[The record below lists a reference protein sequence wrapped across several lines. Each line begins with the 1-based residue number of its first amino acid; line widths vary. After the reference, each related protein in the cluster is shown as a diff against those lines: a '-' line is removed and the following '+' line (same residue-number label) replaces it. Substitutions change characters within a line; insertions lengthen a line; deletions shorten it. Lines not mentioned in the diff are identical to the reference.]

1 MNQYVNKEKQYKS
14 LDLNLM
20 KRLLKY
26 AKPFWIQIT
35 ISLVLLLGVV
45 GLELYQPILL
55 GKAVDEF
62 IVNEDI
68 PGVVRLS
75 FIYFATALG
84 IFILSYIQS
93 MILQYSGQKIIYN
106 IRIEMFEKLQSLSIE
121 FFNKNP
127 IGKLVTRITNDTET
141 LNELY
146 TSVIVNSIKSI
157 FVLIGIVATMV
168 AYNLRLSLIT
178 FTVIPFIIVFTL
190 IFRKKTRK
198 IYREIRRRVAGVN
211 AFISEHISGMKIVQ
225 IFAVEKDVYNR
236 FNDENTKLKKSYMDQ
251 LKIFSIYRPSMY
263 LLNIGAFALLI
274 AFGGR
279 MVIEGTITIGTIVV
293 FQRYISKFF
302 EPIQELAEQFNVMQS
317 SMASSERI
325 FNLLDEEEYIENK
338 EVTKELK
345 KVEGRIEFKN
355 VWFQYK
361 EDEWILKDVS
371 FTVKPGETVAF
382 VGATGAGKT
391 TIQNLISRYYDIQ
404 KGEILVD
411 GINIK
416 DIDLKELREKIGQMQ
431 QDVFLFTGDIK
442 SNIRLRD
449 ESITDEEIL
458 KASKYVNADKFI
470 CKLEKKYDQKVYER
484 GATFS
489 AGQRQLISFARTL
502 AFDPEIL
509 ILDEATA
516 NIDTET
522 EMLIQDAM
530 EKLMK
535 GRTTLVVAHRLSTIV
550 NADRILVISKGKV
563 IEEGNHNQLIK
574 KKGYYYNLYNNQ
586 FKKENLQKIIV

>member
-1 MNQYVNKEKQYKS
+1 
-14 LDLNLM
+14 
-20 KRLLKY
+20 
-26 AKPFWIQIT
+26 
-35 ISLVLLLGVV
+35 
-45 GLELYQPILL
+45 
-55 GKAVDEF
+55 
-62 IVNEDI
+62 
-68 PGVVRLS
+68 
-75 FIYFATALG
+75 
-84 IFILSYIQS
+84 
-93 MILQYSGQKIIYN
+93 MI
-106 IRIEMFEKLQSLSIE
+106 
-121 FFNKNP
+121 
-127 IGKLVTRITNDTET
+127 
-141 LNELY
+141 
-146 TSVIVNSIKSI
+146 
-157 FVLIGIVATMV
+157 

-178 FTVIPFIIVFTL
+178 FTVIPFIILFTV
-190 IFRKKTRK
+190 IFRKKTRE
-198 IYREIRRRVAGVN
+198 IYRQIRRRVAGVN
-211 AFISEHISGMKIVQ
+211 AYISEHISGMKIVQ
-225 IFAVEKDVYNR
+225 IFAVEKDVFNR
-236 FNDENTKLKKSYMDQ
+236 FNEENSKLKKSYMDQ

-263 LLNIGAFALLI
+263 ILNIGAFALLI

-302 EPIQELAEQFNVMQS
+302 EPIQELAEQFNILQS

-338 EVTKELK
+338 NVTRKLEEVKGK
-345 KVEGRIEFKN
+345 IEFKN

-361 EDEWILKDVS
+361 EDEWVLKDVS
-371 FTVKPGETVAF
+371 FTVEPGETAAF

-404 KGEILVD
+404 KGEILLD

-416 DIDLKELREKIGQMQ
+416 EFDLKELRKKIGQMQ

-442 SNIRLRD
+442 SNIRLR
-449 ESITDEEIL
+449 EENITEDDIL

-470 CKLEKKYDQKVYER
+470 CKLENKYDQKVYER

-502 AFDPEIL
+502 AFDPDIL

-522 EMLIQDAM
+522 EVLIQDAM

-535 GRTTLVVAHRLSTIV
+535 GRTTLVVAHRLSTIQ
-550 NADRILVISKGKV
+550 NADKIIVMHKGRIKEMGKHQELLANRG
-563 IEEGNHNQLIK
+563 I
-574 KKGYYYNLYNNQ
+574 YYNLY
-586 FKKENLQKIIV
+586 KIQYEKVI

>member
-178 FTVIPFIIVFTL
+178 FTVIPFIILFTL

-198 IYREIRRRVAGVN
+198 IYRQIRRRVAGVN

-355 VWFQYK
+355 VCFQYK

-371 FTVKPGETVAF
+371 FTVEPGETVAF

-391 TIQNLISRYYDIQ
+391 TIQNLISRYYEIQ

-449 ESITDEEIL
+449 DSITDEEIL
-458 KASKYVNADKFI
+458 QASKYVNADKFI
-470 CKLEKKYDQKVYER
+470 CKLENKYDQKVYER

-530 EKLMK
+530 EKLME
-535 GRTTLVVAHRLSTIV
+535 GRTTLVVAHRLSTIQ
-550 NADRILVISKGKV
+550 NADKIIVMHKGRIKEMGKHQELLANRG
-563 IEEGNHNQLIK
+563 I
-574 KKGYYYNLYNNQ
+574 YYNLYKIQ
-586 FKKENLQKIIV
+586 YEKII

>member
-35 ISLVLLLGVV
+35 ISLILLLGVV

-68 PGVVRLS
+68 PGIIRLA
-75 FIYFATALG
+75 FIYFGTALG
-84 IFILSYIQS
+84 IFVLTYIQS

-106 IRIEMFEKLQSLSIE
+106 IRVEMFEKLQSLSIE
-121 FFNKNP
+121 FFNKHP
-127 IGKLVTRITNDTET
+127 IGKLVTRVTNDTET

-157 FVLIGIVATMV
+157 FVLAGIIVTMV

-178 FTVIPFIIVFTL
+178 FTVIPFIILFTL

-211 AFISEHISGMKIVQ
+211 AFISEHVSGMKIVQ

-345 KVEGRIEFKN
+345 EVEGRIEFKN

-371 FTVKPGETVAF
+371 FTVEPGETVAF

-458 KASKYVNADKFI
+458 QASKYVNADKFI
-470 CKLEKKYDQKVYER
+470 CKLENKYDQKVYER

-502 AFDPEIL
+502 AFNPDIL

-530 EKLMK
+530 EKLME
-535 GRTTLVVAHRLSTIV
+535 GRTTLVVAHRLSTIQ
-550 NADRILVISKGKV
+550 NADKIIVMHKGRIKEMGKHQELLANRG
-563 IEEGNHNQLIK
+563 I
-574 KKGYYYNLYNNQ
+574 YYNLY
-586 FKKENLQKIIV
+586 KIQYEKVI

>member
-1 MNQYVNKEKQYKS
+1 MNQYVDKEKQYKS
-14 LDLNLM
+14 IDLSLM
-20 KRLLKY
+20 ARLLKY

-35 ISLVLLLGVV
+35 ISLILLLGVV
-45 GLELYQPILL
+45 ALELYQPVLL

-68 PGVVRLS
+68 DGVVRVAFL
-75 FIYFATALG
+75 YFGTALAM
-84 IFILSYIQS
+84 FVLTYIQA

-106 IRIEMFEKLQSLSIE
+106 IRVELFDKLQSLSIE
-121 FFNKNP
+121 YFNNHP
-127 IGKLVTRITNDTET
+127 IGKLVTRVTNDTET

-157 FVLIGIVATMV
+157 FVLVGIIVTMT

-178 FTVIPFIIVFTL
+178 FTVIPFIILFTV
-190 IFRKKTRK
+190 IFRKKTRE
-198 IYREIRRRVAGVN
+198 IYRQIRRRVAGVN
-211 AFISEHISGMKIVQ
+211 AYISEHISGMKIVQ
-225 IFAVEKDVYNR
+225 IFAVEKDVFNR
-236 FNDENTKLKKSYMDQ
+236 FNEENSKLKKSYMDQ

-263 LLNIGAFALLI
+263 ILNIGAFALLV

-302 EPIQELAEQFNVMQS
+302 EPIQELAEQFNILQS

-338 EVTKELK
+338 NVTRKLEEVKGK
-345 KVEGRIEFKN
+345 IEFRN

-361 EDEWILKDVS
+361 EDEWVLKDVS
-371 FTVKPGETVAF
+371 FTVEPGQTAAF

-404 KGEILVD
+404 KGEILLD

-416 DIDLKELREKIGQMQ
+416 EFDLKELRKKIGQMQ

-442 SNIRLRD
+442 SNIRLR
-449 ESITDEEIL
+449 EENITEDDIL

-470 CKLEKKYDQKVYER
+470 CKLENKYDQKVYER

-502 AFDPEIL
+502 AFDPDIL

-522 EMLIQDAM
+522 EVLIQDAM

-535 GRTTLVVAHRLSTIV
+535 GRTTLVVAHRLSTIQ
-550 NADRILVISKGKV
+550 NADKIIVMHKGRIKEMGKHQELLANRG
-563 IEEGNHNQLIK
+563 I
-574 KKGYYYNLYNNQ
+574 YYNLY
-586 FKKENLQKIIV
+586 KIQYEKVI

>member
-26 AKPFWIQIT
+26 AKPFRIKIT
-35 ISLVLLLGVV
+35 ISLILLLGVV

-55 GKAVDEF
+55 GKAVDVF
-62 IVNEDI
+62 IVNKDI
-68 PGVVRLS
+68 PGVIRVA
-75 FIYFATALG
+75 FIYFGTVLAM
-84 IFILSYIQS
+84 FILTYVQS

-106 IRIEMFEKLQSLSIE
+106 IRVEMFEKLQSLSIE

-146 TSVIVNSIKSI
+146 TSVIVNSIKSV
-157 FVLIGIVATMV
+157 FVLVGIVVTMT

-178 FTVIPFIIVFTL
+178 FTVIPFIILFTV
-190 IFRKKTRK
+190 IFRKRTRK
-198 IYREIRRRVAGVN
+198 IYREIRRRIAGIN

-225 IFAVEKDVYNR
+225 IFAVEKDVFNK
-236 FNDENTKLKKSYMDQ
+236 FNDENTKLKKAYMDQ

-263 LLNIGAFALLI
+263 LLNIVAFALLI
-274 AFGGR
+274 AFGGK
-279 MVIEGTITIGTIVV
+279 MVLEGAITIGTIVI

-317 SMASSERI
+317 SMAASERI
-325 FNLLDEEEYIENK
+325 FNLLDKDDYIENK

-345 KVEGRIEFKN
+345 EVKGKIEFKN

-361 EDEWILKDVS
+361 EDEWILKDIS
-371 FTVKPGETVAF
+371 FTVEPGQTIAF

-404 KGEILVD
+404 KGEILLD

-416 DIDLKELREKIGQMQ
+416 EVDIKELREKIGQMQ

-449 ESITDEEIL
+449 QSITDEKIIE
-458 KASKYVNADKFI
+458 ASKYVNADKFI
-470 CKLEKKYDQKVYER
+470 CKLENKYDQKVYER

-502 AFDPEIL
+502 AFNPDIL

-530 EKLMK
+530 KKLME
-535 GRTTLVVAHRLSTIV
+535 GRTTLVVAHRLSTIQ
-550 NADRILVISKGKV
+550 NADKIIVMHKGRIKEMGKHQELLANRG
-563 IEEGNHNQLIK
+563 I
-574 KKGYYYNLYNNQ
+574 YYNLYKIQ
-586 FKKENLQKIIV
+586 YEKII

>member
-1 MNQYVNKEKQYKS
+1 MNQYINKEKQYKS

-35 ISLVLLLGVV
+35 ISLVLLLAVV

-68 PGVVRLS
+68 PGVVRLA
-75 FIYFATALG
+75 FIYFGTALA
-84 IFILSYIQS
+84 IFVLTYIQS

-106 IRIEMFEKLQSLSIE
+106 IRVEMFEKLQSLSIE
-121 FFNKNP
+121 FFNTHP
-127 IGKLVTRITNDTET
+127 IGKLVTRVTNDTET

-157 FVLIGIVATMV
+157 FVLVGIIVTMI
-168 AYNLRLSLIT
+168 AYNLKLSLIT
-178 FTVIPFIIVFTL
+178 FTVIPFIVIFTI
-190 IFRKKTRK
+190 IFRKKTRE
-198 IYREIRRRVAGVN
+198 IYRAIRRRVAGVN
-211 AFISEHISGMKIVQ
+211 AYISEHISGMKIVQ
-225 IFAVEKDVYNR
+225 IFAVEKDVFNR
-236 FNDENTKLKKSYMDQ
+236 FNDENSKLKDSYMEQ

-263 LLNIGAFALLI
+263 ILNIGAFALLV

-325 FNLLDEEEYIENK
+325 FKLLDEEEFIENK
-338 EVTKELK
+338 EVTNEVKE
-345 KVEGRIEFKN
+345 VQGRIEFKN

-361 EDEWILKDVS
+361 EDEWVLKDVS
-371 FTVKPGETVAF
+371 FAVEPGETVAF

-404 KGEILVD
+404 KGEILID

-458 KASKYVNADKFI
+458 QASKYVNADKFI
-470 CKLEKKYDQKVYER
+470 CKLENKYDQKVYER

-502 AFDPEIL
+502 AFDPDIL

-530 EKLMK
+530 EKLME
-535 GRTTLVVAHRLSTIV
+535 GRTTLVVAHRLSTIQ
-550 NADRILVISKGKV
+550 NADKIIVMHKGRIKEMGKHQ
-563 IEEGNHNQLIK
+563 ELLAKRGR
-574 KKGYYYNLYNNQ
+574 YYNLY
-586 FKKENLQKIIV
+586 KIQYEKVI

>member
-84 IFILSYIQS
+84 IFILTYIQS

-178 FTVIPFIIVFTL
+178 FTVIPFIILFTL

-198 IYREIRRRVAGVN
+198 IYRQIRRRVAGVN

-535 GRTTLVVAHRLSTIV
+535 GRTTLVVAHRLSTIQ
-550 NADRILVISKGKV
+550 NADKIIVMHKGRIKEMGKHQELLANRG
-563 IEEGNHNQLIK
+563 I
-574 KKGYYYNLYNNQ
+574 YYNLY
-586 FKKENLQKIIV
+586 KIQYEKVI

>member
-1 MNQYVNKEKQYKS
+1 MNQYVDKEKQYKS
-14 LDLNLM
+14 IDLSLM
-20 KRLLKY
+20 ARLLKY

-35 ISLVLLLGVV
+35 ISLILLLGVV
-45 GLELYQPILL
+45 ALELYQPVLL

-68 PGVVRLS
+68 DGVVRVAFL
-75 FIYFATALG
+75 YFGTALAM
-84 IFILSYIQS
+84 FVLTYIQV

-106 IRIEMFEKLQSLSIE
+106 IRVELFDKLQSLSIE
-121 FFNKNP
+121 YFNNHP
-127 IGKLVTRITNDTET
+127 IGKLVTRVTNDTET

-157 FVLIGIVATMV
+157 FVLVGIIVTMT

-178 FTVIPFIIVFTL
+178 FTVIPFIILFTV
-190 IFRKKTRK
+190 IFRKKTRE
-198 IYREIRRRVAGVN
+198 IYRQIRRRVAGVN
-211 AFISEHISGMKIVQ
+211 AYISEHISGMKIVQ
-225 IFAVEKDVYNR
+225 IFAVEKDVFNR
-236 FNDENTKLKKSYMDQ
+236 FNEENSKLKKSYMDQ

-263 LLNIGAFALLI
+263 ILNIGAFALLI

-302 EPIQELAEQFNVMQS
+302 EPIQELAEQFNILQS

-338 EVTKELK
+338 NVTRKLE
-345 KVEGRIEFKN
+345 KVKGKIEFKN

-361 EDEWILKDVS
+361 EDEWVLKDVS
-371 FTVKPGETVAF
+371 FTVEPGETAAF

-404 KGEILVD
+404 KGEILLD

-416 DIDLKELREKIGQMQ
+416 EFDLKELRKKIGQMQ

-442 SNIRLRD
+442 SNIRLR
-449 ESITDEEIL
+449 EENITEDDIL

-470 CKLEKKYDQKVYER
+470 CKLENKYDQKVYER

-502 AFDPEIL
+502 AFDPDIL

-522 EMLIQDAM
+522 EVLIQDAM

-535 GRTTLVVAHRLSTIV
+535 GRTTLVVAHRLSTIQ
-550 NADRILVISKGKV
+550 NADKIIVMHKGRIKEMGKHQELLANRG
-563 IEEGNHNQLIK
+563 I
-574 KKGYYYNLYNNQ
+574 YYNLY
-586 FKKENLQKIIV
+586 KIQYEKVI

>member
-1 MNQYVNKEKQYKS
+1 MNQYVDKEKQYKS
-14 LDLNLM
+14 IDLSLM
-20 KRLLKY
+20 ARLLKY
-26 AKPFWIQIT
+26 AKPFWVQIT
-35 ISLVLLLGVV
+35 ISLILLLGVV
-45 GLELYQPILL
+45 GLELYQPVLL

-68 PGVVRLS
+68 DGVVRVAFL
-75 FIYFATALG
+75 YFGTALAM
-84 IFILSYIQS
+84 FVLTYIQA

-106 IRIEMFEKLQSLSIE
+106 IRVELFDKLQSLSIE
-121 FFNKNP
+121 YFNNNP
-127 IGKLVTRITNDTET
+127 IGKLVTRVTNDTET

-157 FVLIGIVATMV
+157 FVLVGIIVTMI

-178 FTVIPFIIVFTL
+178 FTVIPFIILFTV
-190 IFRKKTRK
+190 IFRKKTRE
-198 IYREIRRRVAGVN
+198 IYRQIRRRVAGVN
-211 AFISEHISGMKIVQ
+211 AYISEHISGMKIVQ
-225 IFAVEKDVYNR
+225 IFAVEKDVFNR
-236 FNDENTKLKKSYMDQ
+236 FNEENSKLKKSYMDQ

-263 LLNIGAFALLI
+263 ILNIGAFALLV

-302 EPIQELAEQFNVMQS
+302 EPIQELAEQFNILQS

-325 FNLLDEEEYIENK
+325 FNLLDEEEFIENK
-338 EVTKELK
+338 NVTRKLEEVKGK
-345 KVEGRIEFKN
+345 IEFRN

-361 EDEWILKDVS
+361 EDEWVLKDVS
-371 FTVKPGETVAF
+371 FTVEPGQTAAF

-404 KGEILVD
+404 KGEILLD

-416 DIDLKELREKIGQMQ
+416 EFDLKELRKKIGQMQ

-442 SNIRLRD
+442 SNIRLR
-449 ESITDEEIL
+449 EENITEDDIL

-470 CKLEKKYDQKVYER
+470 CKLENKYDQKVYER

-502 AFDPEIL
+502 AFDPDIL

-522 EMLIQDAM
+522 EVLIQDAM

-535 GRTTLVVAHRLSTIV
+535 GRTTLVVAHRLSTIQ
-550 NADRILVISKGKV
+550 NADKIIVMHKGRIKEMGKHQELLANRG
-563 IEEGNHNQLIK
+563 I
-574 KKGYYYNLYNNQ
+574 YYNLY
-586 FKKENLQKIIV
+586 KIQYEKVI

>member
-1 MNQYVNKEKQYKS
+1 MNQYVDKEKQYKS
-14 LDLNLM
+14 IDLSLM
-20 KRLLKY
+20 ARLLKY
-26 AKPFWIQIT
+26 AKPFWLQIT
-35 ISLVLLLGVV
+35 ISLILLLGVV
-45 GLELYQPILL
+45 ALELYQPVLL

-68 PGVVRLS
+68 DGVVRVAFL
-75 FIYFATALG
+75 YFGTALAM
-84 IFILSYIQS
+84 FVLTYIQA

-106 IRIEMFEKLQSLSIE
+106 IRVELFDKLQSLSIE
-121 FFNKNP
+121 YFNNHP
-127 IGKLVTRITNDTET
+127 IGKLVTRVTNDTET

-157 FVLIGIVATMV
+157 FVLVGIIVTMT

-178 FTVIPFIIVFTL
+178 FTVIPFIILFTV
-190 IFRKKTRK
+190 IFRKKTRE
-198 IYREIRRRVAGVN
+198 IYRQIRRRVAGVN
-211 AFISEHISGMKIVQ
+211 AYISEHISGMKIVQ
-225 IFAVEKDVYNR
+225 IFAVEKDVFNR
-236 FNDENTKLKKSYMDQ
+236 FNEENSKLKKSYMDQ

-263 LLNIGAFALLI
+263 ILNIGAFALLV

-302 EPIQELAEQFNVMQS
+302 EPIQELAEQFNILQS

-338 EVTKELK
+338 NVTRKLEEVKGK
-345 KVEGRIEFKN
+345 IEFKN

-361 EDEWILKDVS
+361 EDEWVLKDVS
-371 FTVKPGETVAF
+371 FTVEPGQTAAF

-404 KGEILVD
+404 KGEILLD

-416 DIDLKELREKIGQMQ
+416 EFDLKELRKKIGQMQ

-442 SNIRLRD
+442 SNIRLR
-449 ESITDEEIL
+449 EENITEDDIL

-470 CKLEKKYDQKVYER
+470 CKLENKYDQKVYER

-502 AFDPEIL
+502 AFDPDIL

-522 EMLIQDAM
+522 EVLIQDAM

-535 GRTTLVVAHRLSTIV
+535 GRTTLVVAHRLSTIQ
-550 NADRILVISKGKV
+550 NADKIIVMHKGRIKEMGKHQELLANRG
-563 IEEGNHNQLIK
+563 I
-574 KKGYYYNLYNNQ
+574 YYNLY
-586 FKKENLQKIIV
+586 KIQYEKVI

>member
-20 KRLLKY
+20 KRLLRY

-35 ISLVLLLGVV
+35 ISLVLFLGVV

-55 GKAVDEF
+55 GRAVDEF

-68 PGVVRLS
+68 SGIVRLA

-84 IFILSYIQS
+84 IFILTYIQS

-106 IRIEMFEKLQSLSIE
+106 IRVEMFEKLQSLSIE
-121 FFNKNP
+121 FFNKHP
-127 IGKLVTRITNDTET
+127 IGKLVTRVTNDTET

-157 FVLIGIVATMV
+157 FVLIGIVVTMV

-178 FTVIPFIIVFTL
+178 FTVIPFIILFTV
-190 IFRKKTRK
+190 IFRKKTRE
-198 IYREIRRRVAGVN
+198 IYRQIRRRVAGVN
-211 AFISEHISGMKIVQ
+211 AYISEHVSGMKIVQ
-225 IFAVEKDVYNR
+225 IFAVEKDVFNR
-236 FNDENTKLKKSYMDQ
+236 FNDENTKLKNSYMDQ

-279 MVIEGTITIGTIVV
+279 MVIEETITIGTIVV

-302 EPIQELAEQFNVMQS
+302 EPIQELAEQFNIMQS

-325 FNLLDEEEYIENK
+325 FNLLDEEEFIENK

-442 SNIRLRD
+442 SNIRLRE
-449 ESITDEEIL
+449 ESISDEEIL
-458 KASKYVNADKFI
+458 QASKYVNADKFI
-470 CKLEKKYDQKVYER
+470 GKLENKYDQKVYER

-502 AFDPEIL
+502 AFNPDIL

-522 EMLIQDAM
+522 EMLIQDAI
-530 EKLMK
+530 EKLME
-535 GRTTLVVAHRLSTIV
+535 GRITLVVAHRLSTIQ
-550 NADRILVISKGKV
+550 NADKIIVMHKGRIKEMGKHQELLANRG
-563 IEEGNHNQLIK
+563 I
-574 KKGYYYNLYNNQ
+574 YYNLY
-586 FKKENLQKIIV
+586 KIQYEKVI

>member
-35 ISLVLLLGVV
+35 ISLILLLGVV

-75 FIYFATALG
+75 LIYFGTALG
-84 IFILSYIQS
+84 IFILTYIQS

-121 FFNKNP
+121 FFNKHP

-157 FVLIGIVATMV
+157 FVLIGIVVTMV

-178 FTVIPFIIVFTL
+178 FTVIPFIVLFTV
-190 IFRKKTRK
+190 IFRKKTRE
-198 IYREIRRRVAGVN
+198 IYRQIRKRVAGVN

-225 IFAVEKDVYNR
+225 IFAVEKDVFNR
-236 FNDENTKLKKSYMDQ
+236 FNDENTKLKESYMDQ

-325 FNLLDEEEYIENK
+325 FKLLDEEEYIENK
-338 EVTKELK
+338 EVTKEFK
-345 KVEGRIEFKN
+345 EVQGRIEFKN

-371 FTVKPGETVAF
+371 FKVEPGETVAF

-416 DIDLKELREKIGQMQ
+416 DMDLKELREKIGQMQ

-449 ESITDEEIL
+449 ESITDEEIFQ
-458 KASKYVNADKFI
+458 ASKYVNADKFI
-470 CKLEKKYDQKVYER
+470 CKLENKYDQKVYER

-530 EKLMK
+530 EKLME
-535 GRTTLVVAHRLSTIV
+535 GRTTLVVAHRLSTIQ
-550 NADRILVISKGKV
+550 NADKIIVMHKGRIKEMGKHQELLANRG
-563 IEEGNHNQLIK
+563 I
-574 KKGYYYNLYNNQ
+574 YYNLY
-586 FKKENLQKIIV
+586 KIQYEKIT

>member
-1 MNQYVNKEKQYKS
+1 MNQYVDKEKQYKS
-14 LDLNLM
+14 IDLSLM
-20 KRLLKY
+20 ARLLKY

-35 ISLVLLLGVV
+35 ISLILLLGVV
-45 GLELYQPILL
+45 ALELYQPVLL

-68 PGVVRLS
+68 DGVVRVAFL
-75 FIYFATALG
+75 YFGTALAM
-84 IFILSYIQS
+84 FVLTYIQA

-106 IRIEMFEKLQSLSIE
+106 IRVELFDKLQSLSIE
-121 FFNKNP
+121 YFNNHP
-127 IGKLVTRITNDTET
+127 IGKLVTRVTNDTET

-157 FVLIGIVATMV
+157 FVLVGIIVTMT

-178 FTVIPFIIVFTL
+178 FTVIPFIILFTV
-190 IFRKKTRK
+190 IFRKKTRE
-198 IYREIRRRVAGVN
+198 IYRQIRRRVAGVN
-211 AFISEHISGMKIVQ
+211 AYISEHISGMKIVQ
-225 IFAVEKDVYNR
+225 IFAVEKDVFNR
-236 FNDENTKLKKSYMDQ
+236 FNEENSKLKKSYMDQ

-263 LLNIGAFALLI
+263 ILNIGAFALLV

-302 EPIQELAEQFNVMQS
+302 EPIQELAEQFNILQS

-338 EVTKELK
+338 NVTRKLE
-345 KVEGRIEFKN
+345 KVKGKIEFKN

-361 EDEWILKDVS
+361 EDEWVLKDVS
-371 FTVKPGETVAF
+371 FTVEPGETAAF

-404 KGEILVD
+404 KGEILLD

-416 DIDLKELREKIGQMQ
+416 EFDLKELRKKIGQMQ

-442 SNIRLRD
+442 SNIRLR
-449 ESITDEEIL
+449 EENITEDDIL

-470 CKLEKKYDQKVYER
+470 CKLENKYDQKVYER

-502 AFDPEIL
+502 AFDPDIL

-522 EMLIQDAM
+522 EVLIQDAM

-535 GRTTLVVAHRLSTIV
+535 GRTTLVVAHRLSTIQ
-550 NADRILVISKGKV
+550 NADKIIVMHKGRIKEMGKHQELLANRG
-563 IEEGNHNQLIK
+563 I
-574 KKGYYYNLYNNQ
+574 YYNLY
-586 FKKENLQKIIV
+586 KIQYEKVI

>member
-1 MNQYVNKEKQYKS
+1 MNQYVDKEKQYKS
-14 LDLNLM
+14 IDLSLM
-20 KRLLKY
+20 ARLLKY
-26 AKPFWIQIT
+26 AKPFWLQIT
-35 ISLVLLLGVV
+35 ISLILLLGVV
-45 GLELYQPILL
+45 ALELYQPVLL

-68 PGVVRLS
+68 DGVVRVAFL
-75 FIYFATALG
+75 YFGTALAM
-84 IFILSYIQS
+84 FVLTYIQA

-106 IRIEMFEKLQSLSIE
+106 IRVELFDKLQSLSIE
-121 FFNKNP
+121 YFNNHP
-127 IGKLVTRITNDTET
+127 IGKLVTRVTNDTET

-157 FVLIGIVATMV
+157 FVLVGIIVTMT

-178 FTVIPFIIVFTL
+178 FTVIPFIILFTV
-190 IFRKKTRK
+190 IFRKKTRE
-198 IYREIRRRVAGVN
+198 IYRQIRRRVAGVN
-211 AFISEHISGMKIVQ
+211 AYISEHISGMKIVQ
-225 IFAVEKDVYNR
+225 IFAVEKDVFNR
-236 FNDENTKLKKSYMDQ
+236 FNEENSKLKKSYMDQ

-263 LLNIGAFALLI
+263 ILNIGAFALLV

-302 EPIQELAEQFNVMQS
+302 EPIQELAEQFNILQS

-338 EVTKELK
+338 NVTRKLEEVKGK
-345 KVEGRIEFKN
+345 IEFKN

-361 EDEWILKDVS
+361 EDEWVLKDVS
-371 FTVKPGETVAF
+371 FTVEPGQTAAF

-404 KGEILVD
+404 KGEILLD

-416 DIDLKELREKIGQMQ
+416 EFDLKELRKKIGQMQ

-442 SNIRLRD
+442 SNIRLR
-449 ESITDEEIL
+449 EENITEDDIL

-470 CKLEKKYDQKVYER
+470 CKLENKYDQKVYER

-502 AFDPEIL
+502 AFDPDIL

-522 EMLIQDAM
+522 EVLIQDAM
-530 EKLMK
+530 EKLMN
-535 GRTTLVVAHRLSTIV
+535 GRTTLVVAHRLSTIQ
-550 NADRILVISKGKV
+550 NADKIIVMHKGRIKEMGKHQELLANRG
-563 IEEGNHNQLIK
+563 I
-574 KKGYYYNLYNNQ
+574 YYNLY
-586 FKKENLQKIIV
+586 KIQYEKVI

>member
-1 MNQYVNKEKQYKS
+1 MNQYVDKEKQYKS
-14 LDLNLM
+14 IDLSLM
-20 KRLLKY
+20 ARLLKY
-26 AKPFWIQIT
+26 AKPFWVQIT
-35 ISLVLLLGVV
+35 ISLILLLGVV
-45 GLELYQPILL
+45 GLELYQPVLL

-68 PGVVRLS
+68 DGVVRVAFL
-75 FIYFATALG
+75 YFGTALAM
-84 IFILSYIQS
+84 FVLTYIQA

-106 IRIEMFEKLQSLSIE
+106 IRVELFDKLQSLSIE
-121 FFNKNP
+121 YFNNNP
-127 IGKLVTRITNDTET
+127 IGKLVTRVTNDTET

-157 FVLIGIVATMV
+157 FVLVGIIVTMI

-178 FTVIPFIIVFTL
+178 FTVIPFIILFTV
-190 IFRKKTRK
+190 IFRKKTRE
-198 IYREIRRRVAGVN
+198 IYRQIRRRVAGVN
-211 AFISEHISGMKIVQ
+211 AYISEHISGMKIVQ
-225 IFAVEKDVYNR
+225 IFAVEKDVFNR
-236 FNDENTKLKKSYMDQ
+236 FNEENSKLKKSYMDQ

-263 LLNIGAFALLI
+263 ILNIGAFALLI

-302 EPIQELAEQFNVMQS
+302 EPIQELAEQFNILQS

-338 EVTKELK
+338 NVTRKLEEVKGK
-345 KVEGRIEFKN
+345 IEFKN

-361 EDEWILKDVS
+361 EDEWVLKDVS
-371 FTVKPGETVAF
+371 FTVEPGETAAF

-404 KGEILVD
+404 KGEILLD

-416 DIDLKELREKIGQMQ
+416 EFDLKELRKKIGQMQ

-442 SNIRLRD
+442 SNIRLR
-449 ESITDEEIL
+449 EENITEDDIL

-470 CKLEKKYDQKVYER
+470 CKLENKYDQKVYER

-502 AFDPEIL
+502 AFDPDIL

-522 EMLIQDAM
+522 EVLIQDAM

-535 GRTTLVVAHRLSTIV
+535 GRTTLVVAHRLSTIQ
-550 NADRILVISKGKV
+550 NADKIIVMHKGRIKEMGKHQELLANRG
-563 IEEGNHNQLIK
+563 I
-574 KKGYYYNLYNNQ
+574 YYNLY
-586 FKKENLQKIIV
+586 KIQYEKVI

>member
-84 IFILSYIQS
+84 IFILTYIQS

-178 FTVIPFIIVFTL
+178 FTVIPFIILFTL

-198 IYREIRRRVAGVN
+198 IYRQIRRRVAGVN

-355 VWFQYK
+355 VCFQYK

-371 FTVKPGETVAF
+371 FTVEPGETVAF

-391 TIQNLISRYYDIQ
+391 TIQNLISRYYEIQ

-449 ESITDEEIL
+449 DSITDEEIL
-458 KASKYVNADKFI
+458 QASKYVNADKFI
-470 CKLEKKYDQKVYER
+470 CKLENKYDQKVYER

-530 EKLMK
+530 EKLME
-535 GRTTLVVAHRLSTIV
+535 GRTTLVVAHRLSTIQ
-550 NADRILVISKGKV
+550 NADKIIVMHKGRIKEMGKHQELLANRG
-563 IEEGNHNQLIK
+563 I
-574 KKGYYYNLYNNQ
+574 YYNLYKIQ
-586 FKKENLQKIIV
+586 YEKII

>member
-178 FTVIPFIIVFTL
+178 FTVIPFIILFTL

-198 IYREIRRRVAGVN
+198 IYRQIRRRVAGVN

-404 KGEILVD
+404 KGEILLD

-535 GRTTLVVAHRLSTIV
+535 GRTTLVVAHRLSTIQ
-550 NADRILVISKGKV
+550 NADKIIVMHKGRIKEMGKHQELLANRG
-563 IEEGNHNQLIK
+563 I
-574 KKGYYYNLYNNQ
+574 YYNLY
-586 FKKENLQKIIV
+586 KIQYEKVI

>member
-35 ISLVLLLGVV
+35 ISLILLLGVV

-75 FIYFATALG
+75 FIYFGTALG
-84 IFILSYIQS
+84 IFILTYIQS

-157 FVLIGIVATMV
+157 FVLIGIVVTMV

-178 FTVIPFIIVFTL
+178 FTVIPFIVLFTV
-190 IFRKKTRK
+190 IFRKKTRE
-198 IYREIRRRVAGVN
+198 IYRQIRKRVAGVN

-225 IFAVEKDVYNR
+225 IFAVEKDVFNR
-236 FNDENTKLKKSYMDQ
+236 FDDENTKLKESYMDQ

-325 FNLLDEEEYIENK
+325 FKLLDEEEYIENK
-338 EVTKELK
+338 EVTKEFK
-345 KVEGRIEFKN
+345 EVQGRIEFKN

-371 FTVKPGETVAF
+371 FKVEPGETVAF

-416 DIDLKELREKIGQMQ
+416 DMDLKELREKIGQMQ

-449 ESITDEEIL
+449 ESITDEEIFQ
-458 KASKYVNADKFI
+458 ASKYVNADKFI
-470 CKLEKKYDQKVYER
+470 CKLENKYDQKVYER

-502 AFDPEIL
+502 AFDPDIL

-530 EKLMK
+530 EKLME
-535 GRTTLVVAHRLSTIV
+535 GRTTLVVAHRLSTIQ
-550 NADRILVISKGKV
+550 NADKIIVMHKGRIKEMGKHQELLANRG
-563 IEEGNHNQLIK
+563 I
-574 KKGYYYNLYNNQ
+574 YYNLY
-586 FKKENLQKIIV
+586 KIQYEKVI

>member
-1 MNQYVNKEKQYKS
+1 MNQYVDKEKQYKS
-14 LDLNLM
+14 IDLSLM
-20 KRLLKY
+20 ARLLKY
-26 AKPFWIQIT
+26 AKPFWVQIT
-35 ISLVLLLGVV
+35 ISLILLLGVV
-45 GLELYQPILL
+45 GLELYQPVLL

-68 PGVVRLS
+68 DGVVRVAFL
-75 FIYFATALG
+75 YFGTALAM
-84 IFILSYIQS
+84 FVLTYIQA

-106 IRIEMFEKLQSLSIE
+106 IRVELFDKLQSLSIE
-121 FFNKNP
+121 YFNNHP
-127 IGKLVTRITNDTET
+127 IGKLVTRVTNDTET

-157 FVLIGIVATMV
+157 FVLVGIIVTMT

-178 FTVIPFIIVFTL
+178 FTVIPFIILFTV
-190 IFRKKTRK
+190 IFRKKTRE
-198 IYREIRRRVAGVN
+198 IYRQIRRRVAGVN
-211 AFISEHISGMKIVQ
+211 AYISEHISGMKIVQ
-225 IFAVEKDVYNR
+225 IFAVEKDVFNR
-236 FNDENTKLKKSYMDQ
+236 FNEENSKLKKSYMDQ

-263 LLNIGAFALLI
+263 ILNIGAFALLV

-302 EPIQELAEQFNVMQS
+302 EPIQELAEQFNILQS

-325 FNLLDEEEYIENK
+325 FNLLDEEEFIENK
-338 EVTKELK
+338 NVTRKLEEVKGK
-345 KVEGRIEFKN
+345 IEFRN

-361 EDEWILKDVS
+361 EDEWVLKDVS
-371 FTVKPGETVAF
+371 FTVEPGQTAAF

-404 KGEILVD
+404 KGEILLD

-416 DIDLKELREKIGQMQ
+416 EFDLKELRKKIGQMQ

-442 SNIRLRD
+442 SNIRLR
-449 ESITDEEIL
+449 EENITEDDIL

-470 CKLEKKYDQKVYER
+470 CKLENKYDQKVYER

-502 AFDPEIL
+502 AFDPDIL

-522 EMLIQDAM
+522 EVLIQDAM

-535 GRTTLVVAHRLSTIV
+535 GRTTLVVAHRLSTIQ
-550 NADRILVISKGKV
+550 NADKIIVMHKGRIKEMGKHQELLANRG
-563 IEEGNHNQLIK
+563 I
-574 KKGYYYNLYNNQ
+574 YYNLY
-586 FKKENLQKIIV
+586 KIQYEKVI

>member
-84 IFILSYIQS
+84 IFILTYIQS

-178 FTVIPFIIVFTL
+178 FTVIPFIILFTL

-198 IYREIRRRVAGVN
+198 IYRQIRRRVAGVN

-404 KGEILVD
+404 KGEILLD

-535 GRTTLVVAHRLSTIV
+535 GRTTLVVAHRLSTIQ
-550 NADRILVISKGKV
+550 NADKIIVMHKGRIKEMGKHQELLANRG
-563 IEEGNHNQLIK
+563 I
-574 KKGYYYNLYNNQ
+574 YYNLY
-586 FKKENLQKIIV
+586 KIQYEKVI

>member
-121 FFNKNP
+121 FFNKKP

-371 FTVKPGETVAF
+371 FTVEPGETVAF

-391 TIQNLISRYYDIQ
+391 TIQNLISRYYEIQ

-449 ESITDEEIL
+449 DSITDEEIL
-458 KASKYVNADKFI
+458 QASKYVNADKFI
-470 CKLEKKYDQKVYER
+470 CKLENKYDQKVYER

-530 EKLMK
+530 EKLME
-535 GRTTLVVAHRLSTIV
+535 GRTTLVVAHRLSTIQ
-550 NADRILVISKGKV
+550 NADKIIVMHKGRIKEMGKHQELLANRG
-563 IEEGNHNQLIK
+563 I
-574 KKGYYYNLYNNQ
+574 YYNLYKIQ
-586 FKKENLQKIIV
+586 YEKII

>member
-1 MNQYVNKEKQYKS
+1 MNQYLNKEKQYKS

-35 ISLVLLLGVV
+35 ISLILLLGVV

-75 FIYFATALG
+75 LIYFGTALG
-84 IFILSYIQS
+84 IFILTYIQS

-121 FFNKNP
+121 FFNKHP

-157 FVLIGIVATMV
+157 FVLIGIVVTMV

-178 FTVIPFIIVFTL
+178 FTVIPFIVLFTV
-190 IFRKKTRK
+190 IFRKKTRE
-198 IYREIRRRVAGVN
+198 IYRQIRKRVAGVN

-225 IFAVEKDVYNR
+225 IFAVEKDVFNR
-236 FNDENTKLKKSYMDQ
+236 FNDENTKLKESYMDQ

-325 FNLLDEEEYIENK
+325 FKLLDEEEYIENK
-338 EVTKELK
+338 EVTKEFK
-345 KVEGRIEFKN
+345 EVQGRIEFKN

-371 FTVKPGETVAF
+371 FKVEPGETVAF

-416 DIDLKELREKIGQMQ
+416 DMDLKELREKIGQMQ

-449 ESITDEEIL
+449 ESITDEEIFQ
-458 KASKYVNADKFI
+458 ASKYVNADKFI
-470 CKLEKKYDQKVYER
+470 CKLENKYDQKVYER

-522 EMLIQDAM
+522 EILIQDAM
-530 EKLMK
+530 EKLME
-535 GRTTLVVAHRLSTIV
+535 GRTTLVVAHRLSTIQ
-550 NADRILVISKGKV
+550 NADKIIVMHKGRIKEMGKHQELLANRG
-563 IEEGNHNQLIK
+563 I
-574 KKGYYYNLYNNQ
+574 YYNLY
-586 FKKENLQKIIV
+586 KIQYEKIT

>member
-1 MNQYVNKEKQYKS
+1 MNQYVDKEKQYKS
-14 LDLNLM
+14 IDLSLM
-20 KRLLKY
+20 ARLLKY

-35 ISLVLLLGVV
+35 ISLILLLGVV
-45 GLELYQPILL
+45 ALELYQPVLL

-68 PGVVRLS
+68 DGVVRVAFL
-75 FIYFATALG
+75 YFGTALAM
-84 IFILSYIQS
+84 FVLTYIQA

-106 IRIEMFEKLQSLSIE
+106 IRVELFDKLQSLSIE
-121 FFNKNP
+121 YFNNHP
-127 IGKLVTRITNDTET
+127 IGKLVTRVTNDTET

-157 FVLIGIVATMV
+157 FVLVGIIVTMT

-178 FTVIPFIIVFTL
+178 FTVIPFIILFTV
-190 IFRKKTRK
+190 IFRKKTRE
-198 IYREIRRRVAGVN
+198 IYRQIRRRVAGVN
-211 AFISEHISGMKIVQ
+211 AYISEHISGMKIVQ
-225 IFAVEKDVYNR
+225 IFAVEKDVFNR
-236 FNDENTKLKKSYMDQ
+236 FNEENSKLKKSYMDQ

-263 LLNIGAFALLI
+263 ILNIGAFALLV

-302 EPIQELAEQFNVMQS
+302 EPIQELAEQFNILQS

-338 EVTKELK
+338 NVTRKLEEVKGK
-345 KVEGRIEFKN
+345 IEFKN

-361 EDEWILKDVS
+361 EDEWVLKDVS
-371 FTVKPGETVAF
+371 FTVEPGQTAAF

-404 KGEILVD
+404 KGEILLD

-416 DIDLKELREKIGQMQ
+416 EFDLKELRKKIGQMQ

-442 SNIRLRD
+442 SNIRLR
-449 ESITDEEIL
+449 EENITEDDIL

-470 CKLEKKYDQKVYER
+470 CKLENKYDQKVYER

-502 AFDPEIL
+502 AFDPDIL

-522 EMLIQDAM
+522 EVLIQDAM

-535 GRTTLVVAHRLSTIV
+535 GRTTLVVAHRLSTIQ
-550 NADRILVISKGKV
+550 NADKIIVMHKGRIKEMGKHQELLANRG
-563 IEEGNHNQLIK
+563 I
-574 KKGYYYNLYNNQ
+574 YYNLY
-586 FKKENLQKIIV
+586 KIQYEKVI

>member
-35 ISLVLLLGVV
+35 ISLILLLGVV

-68 PGVVRLS
+68 PGIVRLA
-75 FIYFATALG
+75 FIYFGTALG
-84 IFILSYIQS
+84 IFVLTYVQS

-106 IRIEMFEKLQSLSIE
+106 IRVEMFEKLQSLSIE

-127 IGKLVTRITNDTET
+127 IGKLVTRVTNDTET

-157 FVLIGIVATMV
+157 FVLIGIIVTMI

-178 FTVIPFIIVFTL
+178 FTVIPFIVLFTL

-211 AFISEHISGMKIVQ
+211 AFISEHVSGMKIVQ

-279 MVIEGTITIGTIVV
+279 MVLEETITIGTIVV

-338 EVTKELK
+338 KVTKELK
-345 KVEGRIEFKN
+345 EVEGRIEFKN

-371 FTVKPGETVAF
+371 FTVEPGETVAF

-458 KASKYVNADKFI
+458 QASKYVNADKFI
-470 CKLEKKYDQKVYER
+470 CKLENKYDQKVYER

-502 AFDPEIL
+502 AFNPDIL

-530 EKLMK
+530 EKLME
-535 GRTTLVVAHRLSTIV
+535 GRTTLVVAHRLSTIQ
-550 NADRILVISKGKV
+550 NADKIIVMHKGRIKEIGKHQELLANRG
-563 IEEGNHNQLIK
+563 I
-574 KKGYYYNLYNNQ
+574 YYNLY
-586 FKKENLQKIIV
+586 KIQYEKVI

>member
-1 MNQYVNKEKQYKS
+1 MNQYVDKEKQYKS
-14 LDLNLM
+14 IDLSLM
-20 KRLLKY
+20 ARLLKY

-35 ISLVLLLGVV
+35 ISLILLLGVV
-45 GLELYQPILL
+45 ALELYQPVLL

-68 PGVVRLS
+68 DGVVRVAFL
-75 FIYFATALG
+75 YFGTALAM
-84 IFILSYIQS
+84 FVLTYIQA

-106 IRIEMFEKLQSLSIE
+106 IRVELFDKLQSLSIE
-121 FFNKNP
+121 YFNNHP
-127 IGKLVTRITNDTET
+127 IGKLVTRVTNDTET

-157 FVLIGIVATMV
+157 FVLVGIIVTMT

-178 FTVIPFIIVFTL
+178 FTVIPFIILFTV
-190 IFRKKTRK
+190 IFRKKTRE
-198 IYREIRRRVAGVN
+198 IYRQIRRRVAGVN
-211 AFISEHISGMKIVQ
+211 AYISEHISGMKIVQ
-225 IFAVEKDVYNR
+225 IFAVEKDVFNR
-236 FNDENTKLKKSYMDQ
+236 FNEENSKLKKSYMDQ

-263 LLNIGAFALLI
+263 ILNIGAFALLV

-302 EPIQELAEQFNVMQS
+302 EPIQELAEQFNILQS

-325 FNLLDEEEYIENK
+325 FNLLDEEEFIENK
-338 EVTKELK
+338 NVTRKLEEVKGK
-345 KVEGRIEFKN
+345 IEFRN

-361 EDEWILKDVS
+361 EDEWVLKDVS
-371 FTVKPGETVAF
+371 FTVEPGQTAAF

-404 KGEILVD
+404 KGEILLD

-416 DIDLKELREKIGQMQ
+416 EFDLKELRKKIGQMQ

-442 SNIRLRD
+442 SNIRLR
-449 ESITDEEIL
+449 EENITEDDIL

-470 CKLEKKYDQKVYER
+470 CKLENKYDQKVYER

-502 AFDPEIL
+502 AFDPDIL

-522 EMLIQDAM
+522 EVLIQDAM

-535 GRTTLVVAHRLSTIV
+535 GRTTLVVAHRLSTIQ
-550 NADRILVISKGKV
+550 NADKIIVMHKGRIKEMGKHQELLANRG
-563 IEEGNHNQLIK
+563 I
-574 KKGYYYNLYNNQ
+574 YYNLY
-586 FKKENLQKIIV
+586 KIQYEKVI

>member
-84 IFILSYIQS
+84 IFILTYIQS

-178 FTVIPFIIVFTL
+178 FTVIPFIILFTL

-198 IYREIRRRVAGVN
+198 IYRQIRRRVAGVN

-530 EKLMK
+530 EKLME
-535 GRTTLVVAHRLSTIV
+535 GRTTLVVAHRLSTIQ
-550 NADRILVISKGKV
+550 NADKIIVMHKGRIKEMGKHQELLANRG
-563 IEEGNHNQLIK
+563 I
-574 KKGYYYNLYNNQ
+574 YYNLY
-586 FKKENLQKIIV
+586 KIQYEKVI

>member
-1 MNQYVNKEKQYKS
+1 MNQYVDKEKQYKS
-14 LDLNLM
+14 IDLSLM
-20 KRLLKY
+20 ARLLKY

-35 ISLVLLLGVV
+35 ISLILLLGVV
-45 GLELYQPILL
+45 ALELYQPVLL

-68 PGVVRLS
+68 DGVVRVAFL
-75 FIYFATALG
+75 YFGTALAM
-84 IFILSYIQS
+84 FVLTYIQA

-106 IRIEMFEKLQSLSIE
+106 IRVELFDKLQSLSIE
-121 FFNKNP
+121 YFNNHP
-127 IGKLVTRITNDTET
+127 IGKLVTRVTNDTET

-157 FVLIGIVATMV
+157 FVLVGIIVTMT

-178 FTVIPFIIVFTL
+178 FTVIPFIILFTV
-190 IFRKKTRK
+190 IFRKKTRE
-198 IYREIRRRVAGVN
+198 IYRQIRRRVAGVN
-211 AFISEHISGMKIVQ
+211 AYISEHISGMKIVQ
-225 IFAVEKDVYNR
+225 IFAVEKDVFNR
-236 FNDENTKLKKSYMDQ
+236 FNEENSKLKKSYMDQ

-263 LLNIGAFALLI
+263 ILNIGAFALLV

-302 EPIQELAEQFNVMQS
+302 EPIQELAEQFNILQS

-338 EVTKELK
+338 NVTRKLEEVKGK
-345 KVEGRIEFKN
+345 IEFKN

-361 EDEWILKDVS
+361 EDEWVLKDVS
-371 FTVKPGETVAF
+371 FTVEPGQTAAF

-404 KGEILVD
+404 KGEILLD

-416 DIDLKELREKIGQMQ
+416 EFDLKELRKKIGQMQ

-442 SNIRLRD
+442 SNIRLR
-449 ESITDEEIL
+449 EENITEDDIL

-470 CKLEKKYDQKVYER
+470 CKLENKYDQKVYER

-502 AFDPEIL
+502 AFDPDIL

-522 EMLIQDAM
+522 EVLIQDAM
-530 EKLMK
+530 EKIMK
-535 GRTTLVVAHRLSTIV
+535 GRTTLVVAHRLSTIQ
-550 NADRILVISKGKV
+550 NADKIIVMHKGRIKEMGKHQELLANRG
-563 IEEGNHNQLIK
+563 I
-574 KKGYYYNLYNNQ
+574 YYNLY
-586 FKKENLQKIIV
+586 KIQYEKVI

>member
-1 MNQYVNKEKQYKS
+1 MNQYINKEKQYKS

-68 PGVVRLS
+68 PGVVRLA
-75 FIYFATALG
+75 FIYFGTALA
-84 IFILSYIQS
+84 IFVLTYIQS

-106 IRIEMFEKLQSLSIE
+106 IRVEMFEKLQSLSIE
-121 FFNKNP
+121 FFNKHP
-127 IGKLVTRITNDTET
+127 IGKLVTRVTNDTET

-157 FVLIGIVATMV
+157 FVLVGIIVTMI
-168 AYNLRLSLIT
+168 AYNLKLSLIT
-178 FTVIPFIIVFTL
+178 FTVIPFIVIFTI
-190 IFRKKTRK
+190 IFRKKTRE
-198 IYREIRRRVAGVN
+198 IYRAIRRRVAGVN
-211 AFISEHISGMKIVQ
+211 AYISEHISGMKIVQ
-225 IFAVEKDVYNR
+225 IFAVEKDVFNR
-236 FNDENTKLKKSYMDQ
+236 FNDENSKLKDSYMEQ

-263 LLNIGAFALLI
+263 ILNIGAFALLV

-325 FNLLDEEEYIENK
+325 FNLLDEEEYIKNK
-338 EVTKELK
+338 EVTKGLK
-345 KVEGRIEFKN
+345 EVEGRIEFKN

-371 FTVKPGETVAF
+371 FTVEPGETVAF

-404 KGEILVD
+404 KGEILLD
-411 GINIK
+411 GTNIK

-449 ESITDEEIL
+449 ESITDEKIL
-458 KASKYVNADKFI
+458 QASKYVNADKFI
-470 CKLEKKYDQKVYER
+470 CKLENKYDQKVYER

-502 AFDPEIL
+502 AFDPDIL

-530 EKLMK
+530 EKLME
-535 GRTTLVVAHRLSTIV
+535 GRTTLVVAHRLSTIQ
-550 NADRILVISKGKV
+550 NADKIIVMHKGK
-563 IEEGNHNQLIK
+563 IK
-574 KKGYYYNLYNNQ
+574 EMGKHQELLANRGIYYNLY
-586 FKKENLQKIIV
+586 KIQYEKVI